1 MPEIRACDWRVFLLL
16 RQPPVKIFRGISV
29 IDLDPLFCADSWLV
43 IEERL
48 GSFGAFCTHW

>member
-43 IEERL
+43 IEGRL